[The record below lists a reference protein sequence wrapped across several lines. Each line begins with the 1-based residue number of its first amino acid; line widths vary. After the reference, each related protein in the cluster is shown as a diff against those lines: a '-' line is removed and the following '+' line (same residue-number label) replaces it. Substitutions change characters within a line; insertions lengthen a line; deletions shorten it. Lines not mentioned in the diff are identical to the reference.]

1 MKLDRLRK
9 LPGVS
14 RLLRRPEPVPGN
26 ALQLLAGGARFYP
39 RMLELIDA
47 AREEVL
53 VSTYLWE
60 SDTLGRRV
68 IAALCRAARRG
79 CAVRVIVD
87 GVGSRGLT
95 GADREALERAGGQ
108 LAVYH
113 PVNYPGARWFRRLH
127 KKLLL
132 VDRAHAFVGG
142 AGFADAWLAR
152 PPAQWWDLMAE
163 ISGPAL
169 GLMRRDFARDWRKTS
184 SQRLPDAPLPEPA
197 GDEPLAVVVSRYGR
211 PKLRRELVRRV
222 VAAERSVD
230 ITAAYFVPARGL
242 RRALRRAADRGV
254 RVRLLLPGPRTDH
267 FAVWNAGRRHYARLL
282 KHGVK
287 IHEWQPAMLHSKYA
301 VIDDE
306 WGYLG
311 STNLDNWSLRSN
323 AELDVTLRAGP
334 ALRELAERFELDL
347 AEARHIDAERWR
359 DRPLSLR
366 IAETFF
372 GWFDPLL

>member
-1 MKLDRLRK
+1 VKLDRLRK
-9 LPGVS
+9 LPGLG
-14 RLLRRPEPVPGN
+14 RLLRRPETVPGN
-26 ALQLLAGGARFYP
+26 SLELLAGGARFYP
-39 RMLELIDA
+39 RMFARIDG

-53 VSTYLWE
+53 VATYLWE

-68 IAALCRAARRG
+68 VAALCRAARRG
-79 CAVRVIVD
+79 CRVRVIVD

-95 GADREALERAGGQ
+95 GADRHAMERAGAQ
-108 LAVYH
+108 LGVYH

-132 VDRAHAFVGG
+132 VDQRYAFVGG

-163 ISGPAL
+163 IRGPAL
-169 GLMRRDFARDWRKTS
+169 GLMRRDFALDWRKTTS
-184 SQRLPDAPLPEPA
+184 HRLPDAELPGAA
-197 GDEPLAVVVSRYGR
+197 GGEPLAVIVSRYGR

-222 VAAERSVD
+222 VEARERVD
-230 ITAAYFVPARGL
+230 VAAAYFVPARGL
-242 RRALRRAADRGV
+242 RRALRRAAERGV
-254 RVRLLLPGPRTDH
+254 RVRLLLPGKRTDH
-267 FAVWNAGRRHYARLL
+267 FAVWSAGRRHYARLL
-282 KHGVK
+282 AHGVE

-301 VIDDE
+301 VIDDA

-334 ALRELAERFELDL
+334 ALRELADRFELDL
-347 AEARHIDAERWR
+347 ADARRIDAATWR
-359 DRPLSLR
+359 DRPLGLR
-366 IAETFF
+366 VAETFF